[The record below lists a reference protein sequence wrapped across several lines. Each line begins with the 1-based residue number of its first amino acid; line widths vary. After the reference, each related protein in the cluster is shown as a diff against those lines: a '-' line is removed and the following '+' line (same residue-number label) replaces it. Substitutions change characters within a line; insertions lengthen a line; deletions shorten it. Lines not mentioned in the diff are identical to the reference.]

1 MPHLVKITLRT
12 LVLSFYVGVR
22 VVLGLWA
29 AVIAARRLLQ
39 EVKTEQ
45 HHVPLFLT
53 TWTTAV
59 VVWSRYNPNGGRVT
73 ANVSQHVCLSPC
85 FMCSKK
91 KSQSKEWSL
100 VKVQGQT
107 HHFKPPWKKRILPV
121 SEISQISQNQ
131 ISFLNLNHIQT
142 PTVSLVHT
150 LEQQTVNKIVNK
162 NIM

>member
-12 LVLSFYVGVR
+12 LILSFYVGVR

-59 VVWSRYNPNGGRVT
+59 VVWSHIIPTTAASLPTFPNMF
-73 ANVSQHVCLSPC
+73 VCLRVLC
-85 FMCSKK
+85 AVKK
-91 KSQSKEWSL
+91 K
-100 VKVQGQT
+100 VKVKNGVWWRSKDRRIISN
-107 HHFKPPWKKRILPV
+107 HRGKKRILPV

-131 ISFLNLNHIQT
+131 IFLLKFKSYTNSDS
-142 PTVSLVHT
+142 VSGPHAGAT
-150 LEQQTVNKIVNK
+150 NRK
-162 NIM
+162 

>member
-59 VVWSRYNPNGGRVT
+59 VVWSHIIPTAAASLPTFPNMF
-73 ANVSQHVCLSPC
+73 VCLRVLC
-85 FMCSKK
+85 AVKK

-131 ISFLNLNHIQT
+131 IFILKFKSYTNSDS
-142 PTVSLVHT
+142 VSGPHAGAT
-150 LEQQTVNKIVNK
+150 NRK
-162 NIM
+162 